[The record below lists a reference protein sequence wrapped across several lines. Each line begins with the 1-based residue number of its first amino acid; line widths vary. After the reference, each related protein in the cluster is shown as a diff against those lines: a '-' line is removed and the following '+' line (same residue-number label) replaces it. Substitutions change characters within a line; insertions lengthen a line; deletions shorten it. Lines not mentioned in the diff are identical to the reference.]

1 MYPDLHTHQQIY
13 MQLNKAESG
22 NEIIVCAMFVGVQE
36 DLDMRL
42 DIHMQHYTEIQWE
55 NHT

>member
-1 MYPDLHTHQQIY
+1 